1 MGAGTFPTG
10 TFSTKGETVRRIR
23 VVRKKRGKGWVAKRG
38 SKVLVSGTTKSTT
51 VKKAAKVARKA
62 RKPTSL
68 VIHKR
73 NGQFQEERTYP
84 RSADPRGSKG

>member
-1 MGAGTFPTG
+1 M
-10 TFSTKGETVRRIR
+10 RRIG
-23 VVRKKRGKGWVAKRG
+23 VVRKKRGKGWVAKRE

-62 RKPTSL
+62 RKPTSR

-73 NGQFQEERTYP
+73 NGRFQEERTYP
-84 RSADPRGSKG
+84 RSADPRRSKG

>member
-1 MGAGTFPTG
+1 MA
-10 TFSTKGETVRRIR
+10 E
-23 VVRKKRGKGWVAKRG
+23 RG
-38 SKVLVSGTTKSTT
+38 SKVVASGTKKSTT

-73 NGQFQEERTYP
+73 NGRFQEERTYP

>member
-1 MGAGTFPTG
+1 
-10 TFSTKGETVRRIR
+10 VRRIR

-38 SKVLVSGTTKSTT
+38 SKIVASGTKKTTT
-51 VKKAAKVARKA
+51 VKKAAKVARNA

-68 VIHKR
+68 RIHKR

-84 RSADPRGSKG
+84 RSADPKGSKG